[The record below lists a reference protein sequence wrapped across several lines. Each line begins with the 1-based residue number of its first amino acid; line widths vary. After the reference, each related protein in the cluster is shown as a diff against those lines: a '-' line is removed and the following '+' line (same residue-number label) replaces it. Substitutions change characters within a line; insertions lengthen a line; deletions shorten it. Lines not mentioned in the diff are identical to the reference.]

1 MIYLLITGIVLIT
14 VLVGGLVFYR
24 LHRHSV
30 LSRTLFSLLASGVAL
45 LGLGFVLI
53 GAFYAALVEPWPLS
67 LRQGPDT
74 DYARSCF
81 ERHLE
86 EVPSPTVVEVYCRE
100 EWGPH
105 GDSIYSIR
113 FSFDHHSQVEKLAQ
127 RKDMYQVED
136 PDRSG
141 YEYYRGPSWWPTEAE
156 LLALPEAYAYR
167 QYEEEHLWV
176 DPAARIAYFQK
187 SGF

>member
-1 MIYLLITGIVLIT
+1 MSGGALLIIV
-14 VLVGGLVFYR
+14 F
-24 LHRHSV
+24 
-30 LSRTLFSLLASGVAL
+30 A
-45 LGLGFVLI
+45 LI
-53 GAFYAALVEPWPLS
+53 GAFYVALLEPWPLS

-74 DYARSCF
+74 NYARSCF

-113 FSFDHHSQVEKLAQ
+113 FSFDHHSEVERLAKRQ
-127 RKDMYQVED
+127 GMYRVED

-141 YEYYRGPSWWPTEAE
+141 Y
-156 LLALPEAYAYR
+156 
-167 QYEEEHLWV
+167 
-176 DPAARIAYFQK
+176 K
-187 SGF
+187 